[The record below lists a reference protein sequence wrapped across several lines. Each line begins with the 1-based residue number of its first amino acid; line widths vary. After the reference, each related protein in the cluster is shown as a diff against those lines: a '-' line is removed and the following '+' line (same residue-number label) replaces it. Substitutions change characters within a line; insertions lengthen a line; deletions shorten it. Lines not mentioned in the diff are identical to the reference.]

1 MNRFRN
7 RRRTRRS
14 VAPTTA
20 TVAGEP
26 LDGGARGVNRRTF
39 LAYTG
44 VTGSIFVAGLRP
56 AADPALAAL
65 PAPNAP
71 TPEPPK
77 SFTTV
82 LRRPEDQLRV
92 AIEFWN
98 LEIDTT
104 DGFGALEKTLPNR
117 KAYLVYQFG
126 SQHLAEEAFFIAG
139 GNLDGAEQ
147 DDPPQ
152 PGGSSTETL
161 KQAGQ
166 VRTRLAG
173 GSRLAFEVPDSALPL
188 TFSTASLL
196 DWLPLQPRVTAT
208 ALPRGAEPGSL
219 APRAPTETETAIEY
233 PWRLQLSPHA
243 DSAWAHDHE
252 AVDHGTGRY
261 ELWHTRLAV
270 RGEDRDGNEIVDE
283 EDEDNRTVRAVW
295 ATDPNFAQRV
305 SSTDFT
311 QPTDDYPPFRM
322 SLAPEDRLDIVRLST
337 DWRLRTQ
344 SPPRLGR
351 GNEPFMPEVVEVDK
365 LMLSSL
371 GGWLSSSFV
380 NELVNDEIDGTYD
393 TSLLQWNHI
402 GAMGRDSYARVVR
415 KGYLFP
421 FGFKAALVTVTER
434 RFERPPGL
442 PFKPK
447 GAYLRQR
454 IFIVILK
461 ADRRFHPSLTTPD
474 EGRGLPFPRL
484 VCTTRITPDLELPVK
499 YVQQIPGK
507 SLFVPMVGAQP
518 FRFQMR
524 GFDWS
529 GRPHTFDAPAVFVD
543 DTIAYDPLHVEQ
555 YIGKYEE
562 DAALNG
568 ARIAFAEETA
578 DRPGDTTF
586 PTRSLRFRG
595 VKPKGLIVP
604 GTLARLGIPGFFPVL
619 EQAEIALSDAASV
632 AGRDVGVAT
641 VRPFQ
646 GYLDNG
652 FAAPNLGEVFLEAVE
667 NAPTASLGVSTR
679 NAGGM
684 AAPALPVKSVSR
696 ILGPTGPAG
705 GGGQSLVGGVADGS
719 FDPAQI
725 LDDSVKILGG
735 IALVEVLGA
744 VGDFVTNRE
753 QALKITSTRAES
765 PHRVITEVDWHP
777 PLQAAPLFG
786 PGLALLAPLPGAT
799 CDIHAEIVTN
809 LDQADESSFRI
820 DGEMRNFV
828 VNLFGGTKE
837 GEPDDAFTFVRVPFQ
852 RFTFRAGTMVA
863 ETMEPVLGDVTFHG
877 PLRFLSTLAD
887 YMALVPGTGGNSVA
901 ALGEGGP
908 HPATGPYLD
917 VTATGIE
924 AGIGLAIPEI
934 GVGVMTLSNLSLA
947 AGLRLPFDGSR
958 VTLTFSF
965 SSRDNPFSLTI
976 WGLGGGGFAA
986 MTLSID
992 GVEGMEFS
1000 LEFGAAI
1007 GISIG
1012 GLASGKVELKA
1023 GINFK
1028 IETVTDDNGRDIQQC
1043 TLTAYIRLHG
1053 SVDILGLIEVSLT
1066 FYVGLSFITNTG
1078 NLAGEATLTIEIDLV
1093 VFSESV
1099 ELTVRKEIAGPGSS
1113 SGIASMSARGGSEPL
1128 ALEPPRVTW
1137 SDLITQT
1144 DWEQYCT
1151 SFATVGA

>member
-1 MNRFRN
+1 MNMFRS
-7 RRRTRRS
+7 RRRTRRG
-14 VAPTTA
+14 VTPTTA
-20 TVAGEP
+20 PVAGTP
-26 LDGGARGVNRRTF
+26 LAGEAQQLNRRTF

-44 VTGSIFVAGLRP
+44 ITGSIFAAGLRP
-56 AADPALAAL
+56 TADPALAAL
-65 PAPNAP
+65 MAP
-71 TPEPPK
+71 TPEPTK

-82 LRRPEDQLRV
+82 LRRREDQLRV

-126 SQHLAEEAFFIAG
+126 PQHLAEQAFFIAG
-139 GNLDGAEQ
+139 GQLDGAEQ
-147 DDPPQ
+147 DDAPRPPH
-152 PGGSSTETL
+152 GSTESL
-161 KQAGQ
+161 EPAGQ
-166 VRTRLAG
+166 VRARLAG
-173 GSRLAFEVPDSALPL
+173 GTRLAFEVPDSALPL
-188 TFSTASLL
+188 TFSTAQLL
-196 DWLPLQPRVTAT
+196 DWLPLEPRVTST
-208 ALPRGAEPGSL
+208 ALPRGAEPDSL
-219 APRAPTETETAIEY
+219 APSQPTETETSIEY

-243 DSAWAHDHE
+243 GSAWAHDDE

-270 RGEDRDGNEIVDE
+270 RGEDADGGQIVDE
-283 EDEDNRTVRAVW
+283 DDEGSRTVRAVW

-305 SSTDFT
+305 SSTE
-311 QPTDDYPPFRM
+311 PTEPSDQYPPFRM

-337 DWRLRTQ
+337 DWRLRDQ
-344 SPPRLGR
+344 GRLGA
-351 GNEPFMPEVVEVDK
+351 GGQAFMPEVVEVDQ

-380 NELVNDEIDGTYD
+380 NELTFDSDEYS

-402 GAMGRDSYARVVR
+402 GSMGRDNYARVVR

-434 RFERPPGL
+434 RFERRNI
-442 PFKPK
+442 FSPK

-461 ADRRFHPSLTTPD
+461 ADRRFTEEGTTPHD
-474 EGRGLPFPRL
+474 GLGLPFRRL
-484 VCTTRITPDLELPVK
+484 VCVTRITPDLEQPVA
-499 YVQQIPGK
+499 YAPPLTDK
-507 SLFVPMVGAQP
+507 SAFVPMVGPTP

-529 GRPHTFDAPAVFVD
+529 GHSHTFHAPAVFVD
-543 DTIAYDPLHVEQ
+543 DSFAYRGDDVAIYLP
-555 YIGKYEE
+555 KYHENV
-562 DAALNG
+562 ALNG
-568 ARIAFAEETA
+568 ARIAFAAETS
-578 DRPGDTTF
+578 PGDTTF
-586 PTRSLRFRG
+586 PTRTLRFAAE
-595 VKPKGLIVP
+595 PP
-604 GTLARLGIPGFFPVL
+604 EGIYDPNLFAASSRPAFYPVL
-619 EQAEIALSDAASV
+619 EQAEIALSDAAAV
-632 AGRDVGVAT
+632 AGRDIGVAT
-641 VRPFQ
+641 VKPFQ

-652 FAAPNLGEVFLEAVE
+652 FAAPNRGEVFLEAVE
-667 NAPTASLGVSTR
+667 GAPAASLGVSTR

-684 AAPALPVKSVSR
+684 AAPALQVKSVSR

-705 GGGQSLVGGVADGS
+705 GSGQSLAGGGVSGGE

-744 VGDFVTNRE
+744 VGDFVTERE

-777 PLQAAPLFG
+777 PLQAAPVFG
-786 PGLALLAPLPGAT
+786 PGLALLAPLSGAA

-809 LDQADESSFRI
+809 LDNPDESSFRI

-828 VNLFGGTKE
+828 VNLFGGTKA

-877 PLRFLSTLAD
+877 PLSFLSTLAD

-901 ALGEGGP
+901 ALGESGS

-924 AGIGLAIPEI
+924 AGIGVAIPEI

-976 WGLGGGGFAA
+976 WGLGGGGFAS

-1028 IETVTDDNGRDIQQC
+1028 IETVTDETGQDIQQC
-1043 TLTAYIRLHG
+1043 TLTAYVRLHG

-1113 SGIASMSARGGSEPL
+1113 SGVAASSARADAAPL

-1137 SDLITQT
+1137 SDLVTQT

>member
-7 RRRTRRS
+7 WRRAQRS
-14 VAPTTA
+14 NLPTPALIT
-20 TVAGEP
+20 GEP
-26 LDGGARGVNRRTF
+26 VDSGRAGVTRRTF

-44 VTGSIFVAGLRP
+44 ATGSIFVAGLRP
-56 AADPALAAL
+56 AADPVLAAL
-65 PAPNAP
+65 TTPDVV
-71 TPEPPK
+71 TPEPTK
-77 SFTTV
+77 SSTTV
-82 LRRPEDQLRV
+82 LRRREDQLRV
-92 AIEFWN
+92 AIELWN
-98 LEIDTT
+98 LEIDTG
-104 DGFGALEKTLPNR
+104 DGFGRLVKEIPNR

-139 GNLDGAEQ
+139 GNLDDAEQ
-147 DDPPQ
+147 ANPPH
-152 PGGSSTETL
+152 PRGSTEIL

-166 VRTRLAG
+166 VRARLAG
-173 GSRLAFEVPDSALPL
+173 GTRLAFEVPDSALPL
-188 TFSTASLL
+188 EFSTAQLL
-196 DWLPLQPRVTAT
+196 DWLPLQPRVTST
-208 ALPRGAEPGSL
+208 ALPRNAEPGSL
-219 APRAPTETETAIEY
+219 GPRQPTETETSIEY

-243 DSAWAHDHE
+243 QSAWAHDHE
-252 AVDHGTGRY
+252 AVDHGSGRY

-270 RGEDRDGNEIVDE
+270 RGENEDGGEIVDE
-283 EDEDNRTVRAVW
+283 DDEDNRTVRAVW
-295 ATDPNFAQRV
+295 ATDPGFAQRV
-305 SSTDFT
+305 SSTEPT

-322 SLAPEDRLDIVRLST
+322 SLTPEDRLDIVRLST
-337 DWRLRTQ
+337 DWRLWAQGRQ
-344 SPPRLGR
+344 GR
-351 GNEPFMPEVVEVDK
+351 GGQTFMPEVVEVDK

-371 GGWLSSSFV
+371 GGWMSSSFV
-380 NELVNDEIDGTYD
+380 NELVNDEVGGTYD

-434 RFERPPGL
+434 RFERAPAQFPDLNG
-442 PFKPK
+442 KK

-474 EGRGLPFPRL
+474 GGRGLPFPRL
-484 VCTTRITPDLELPVK
+484 VCTTRITPDLELPVP
-499 YVQQIPGK
+499 YVPGNPPPFPGK
-507 SLFVPMVGAQP
+507 TLFVPMVGPQP

-529 GRPHTFDAPAVFVD
+529 GRPHSFDAPAVFVD
-543 DTIAYDPLHVEQ
+543 DTIAYEPGHVDQ
-555 YIGKYEE
+555 YIDLYHE
-562 DAALNG
+562 DAGLNG
-568 ARIAFAEETA
+568 ARIAFAEESE

-595 VKPKGLIVP
+595 TPPKGLIVP
-604 GTLARLGIPGFFPVL
+604 GTLAMLGIPAFFPVL
-619 EQAEIALSDAASV
+619 EQAEVALTDAATV

-641 VRPFQ
+641 VKPFAD
-646 GYLDNG
+646 YLESG
-652 FAAPNLGEVFLEAVE
+652 FGPENRGEVFLEAVE
-667 NAPTASLGVSTR
+667 NAPVASLGVSTR

-696 ILGPTGPAG
+696 LLGPTGPAG
-705 GGGQSLVGGVADGS
+705 GSQSAVGGVSGGS
-719 FDPAQI
+719 FDPAQV
-725 LDDSVKILGG
+725 LDDQMKLLGG
-735 IALVEVLGA
+735 IALVEVLGK
-744 VGDFVTNRE
+744 VGDFVSNPE
-753 QALKITSTRAES
+753 QALKVTSSRAES
-765 PHRVITEVDWHP
+765 PNRVITDVDWHP
-777 PLQAAPLFG
+777 PLQSDPLRLF
-786 PGLALLAPLPGAT
+786 LPGAGP
-799 CDIHAEIVTN
+799 DDKAHIHAEIVTN
-809 LDQADESSFRI
+809 LDDADQSSFRI
-820 DGEMRNFV
+820 DGEMRNFTV
-828 VNLFGGTKE
+828 DLFGADVNGNPS
-837 GEPDDAFTFVRVPFQ
+837 GLTFVRVPFQ
-852 RFTFRAGTMVA
+852 RLTFRAGTLVS
-863 ETMEPVLGDVTFHG
+863 ETMEPVIGEVSFHG
-877 PLRFLSTLAD
+877 PLEYLDQLAD
-887 YMALVPGTGGNSVA
+887 YIALLPGTGGNSLHSLA
-901 ALGEGGP
+901 GESD

-917 VTATGIE
+917 VTETGVE

-934 GVGVMTLSNLSLA
+934 GVGVMTLSNLSLT

-958 VTLTFSF
+958 VTLTFTF

-976 WGLGGGGFAA
+976 WGIGGGGFAA

-1007 GISIG
+1007 GISIA

-1028 IETVTDDNGRDIQQC
+1028 IETVNENGHDIQQC

-1053 SVDILGLIEVSLT
+1053 AVDILGLIEVSLT
-1066 FYVGLSFITNTG
+1066 FYVGLSYVTNTRS
-1078 NLAGEATLTIEIDLV
+1078 LVGEATLTIEIDLV

-1113 SGIASMSARGGSEPL
+1113 SGVASMSARGGDQPL

-1137 SDLITQT
+1137 SDLVTQT